1 MLIAPFIIII
11 LQLGCCLYS
20 IVFYLLN
27 IKKGYY
33 VIKFTHF
40 AERRPNMIS
49 KKLAIEV
56 LNEALATGADYAEIF
71 YEDSHSYSLSIENG
85 KVETSSSNIMNGV
98 GLRLLRNNQCVY
110 GYTNELTRKGLV
122 SLAQSLRSS
131 FHDERKITVTKLDY
145 TNVKNRNPIKQSYDD
160 ISREEK
166 IALVKEGLEEIQKRN
181 DPRLVRYIGSF
192 ADNHR
197 FVAIFNSKEKWFKR
211 DTEFGRLAYMV
222 IAADQNG
229 FETAFN
235 GPGCQSDISFFRE
248 KINVKELANKT
259 ADTALMML
267 TAKECPSGKMPVVI
281 GNGWGGVLF
290 HESCGHPLE
299 ASAIAKGLSCFTG
312 KHGDMVASPLVSAVD
327 DSTIPSAW
335 GSIDI
340 DDEGN
345 PGTKRLLIKN
355 GKLNDYMIDDFNG
368 RRMNR
373 EGNGACRRQNYKFCP
388 TSRMSNTYICN
399 GKSTPEEIIK
409 ATKLGLY
416 TVGFNGGSV
425 DPTTGEFNFGCS
437 EAYIIRDGKICEPV
451 KGATLIGHGDEILKH
466 IDMVGNDLELAQG
479 MCGAG
484 SGSIR
489 TNVGQPTLRVSEITV
504 GGRGGELK

>member
-1 MLIAPFIIII
+1 
-11 LQLGCCLYS
+11 
-20 IVFYLLN
+20 
-27 IKKGYY
+27 
-33 VIKFTHF
+33 
-40 AERRPNMIS
+40 MIS
-49 KKLAIEV
+49 KKLAIDV

-71 YEDSHSYSLSIENG
+71 YEDSHSYSLSVENG
-85 KVETSSSNIMNGV
+85 KVETSSSNLMNGV
-98 GLRLLRNNQCVY
+98 GLRLLKENQTVY
-110 GYTNELTRKGLV
+110 GYTNDLTKKGLI

-131 FHDERKITVTKLDY
+131 FKGERQITVNKLEMIR
-145 TNVKNRNPIKQSYDD
+145 VKNRNPITKSYDS

-166 IALVKEGLEEIQKRN
+166 IALVKEGIEEIEALK
-181 DPRLVRYIGSF
+181 DPRIVRYIGSF
-192 ADNHR
+192 GDVHR
-197 FVAIFNSKEKWFKR
+197 SVAIFNSKEKWFKR
-211 DTEFGRLAYMV
+211 DTEFGRLAYMIV
-222 IAADQNG
+222 AADQNG
-229 FETAFN
+229 FETAFE
-235 GPGCQSDISFFRE
+235 GPGCQQSIDYFRTT
-248 KINVKELANKT
+248 VKAREVAKK
-259 ADTALMML
+259 AAKTALMML
-267 TAKECPSGKMPVVI
+267 EAKECPSGKMPVVI

-299 ASAIAKGLSCFTG
+299 ASAISRGLSCFTG
-312 KHGDMVASPLVSAVD
+312 KEGEMIASPIVNAVD
-327 DSTIPSAW
+327 DSTIPQAW

-355 GKLNDYMIDDFNG
+355 GKLVDYMIDDYNG

-373 EGNGACRRQNYKFCP
+373 QGNGACRRQNYKYCP

-399 GKSTPEEIIK
+399 GTSTPEEIIK

-416 TVGFNGGSV
+416 AVSFNGGSV

-437 EAYIIRDGKICEPV
+437 EAYIIRDGKVCEPV

-466 IDMVGNDLELAQG
+466 IDMIGNDLALAQG
-479 MCGAG
+479 MCGAA

>member
-1 MLIAPFIIII
+1 M
-11 LQLGCCLYS
+11 
-20 IVFYLLN
+20 V
-27 IKKGYY
+27 
-33 VIKFTHF
+33 
-40 AERRPNMIS
+40 S
-49 KKLAIEV
+49 KKLAIDV

-98 GLRLLRNNQCVY
+98 GLRLLKENQCVY
-110 GYTNELTRKGLV
+110 GYTNDLTRKGLIN
-122 SLAQSLRSS
+122 LAQSLRAS
-131 FHDERKITVTKLDY
+131 FRSERLITVTKLDMIR
-145 TNVKNRNPIKQSYDD
+145 VKNRNPITGSYDD

-166 IALVKEGLEEIQKRN
+166 IALVREGIDEIEALK
-181 DPRLVRYIGSF
+181 DPRIVRYIGSF
-192 ADNHR
+192 VDNHR
-197 FVAIFNSKEKWFKR
+197 FVAVFNSKGKWFKR
-211 DTEFGRLAYMV
+211 DTEFGRLAYMIV
-222 IAADQNG
+222 AADQNG
-229 FETAFN
+229 FETSFE
-235 GPGCQSDISFFRE
+235 GPGCQQDISYFRT
-248 KINVKELANKT
+248 KVNTKEVAKK
-259 ADTALMML
+259 AAQKALLML

-299 ASAIAKGLSCFTG
+299 ASAISRGLSCFNG
-312 KHGDMVASPLVSAVD
+312 KDGQMVASPLVSAVD
-327 DSTIPSAW
+327 DSTMPREW

-355 GKLNDYMIDDFNG
+355 GKLVNYMIDDFNG
-368 RRMNR
+368 RRMGKA
-373 EGNGACRRQNYKFCP
+373 GNGACRRQNYKYCP

-399 GKSTPEEIIK
+399 GKSTPEEIIA

-416 TVGFNGGSV
+416 AVGFNGGSV

-466 IDMVGNDLELAQG
+466 IDMVGNDLDLGQG
-479 MCGAG
+479 MCGAA

-489 TNVGQPTLRVSEITV
+489 TNVGQPTLRISEITV